1 MFNVNGYNNYSKNYN
16 YVKNDKKAEPEKND
30 KKDILARPNSAH
42 TEKNDGTY
50 DSLKIEAAKE
60 KTTELSK
67 SAQDYLKKLKEKFP
81 EMDFIVEDFSTD
93 EEADKLLAK
102 GKGKYNV
109 LITPDLL
116 EKMAAD
122 EETATKYEG
131 IIENSVADIEGAKE
145 QLGEDSDMVEKFG
158 VSVNS
163 NGEITYHAKLIEG
176 LTDKDGNSTVK
187 ASTIGELLERLNETK
202 ETQAEKLA
210 EIRKKKAE
218 EAEKAEKAAEEK
230 AKEEEKAA
238 EITLTDVEKI
248 ADGIVDWAEELREVT
263 KFSDFNADA

>member
-42 TEKNDGTY
+42 TEKTDGTY

>member
-1 MFNVNGYNNYSKNYN
+1 MFNVNGYNNFSKNYN
-16 YVKNDKKAEPEKND
+16 YVKNDKKAEPEKNE
-30 KKDILARPNSAH
+30 KKDILARPTH
-42 TEKNDGTY
+42 TPAEKADGTY
-50 DSLKIEAAKE
+50 DSLKIEGAKE
-60 KTTELSK
+60 KTSELSK
-67 SAQDYLKKLKEKFP
+67 TAQDYLKKLKEKHP
-81 EMDFIVEDFSTD
+81 DMDFIIEDFSTD

-131 IIENSVADIEGAKE
+131 IIENSVSDIESAKE

-163 NGEITYHAKLIEG
+163 NGEVTYHAQLMEG

-202 ETQAEKLA
+202 ESQAEKLA
-210 EIRKKKAE
+210 ELRKKKAE

-230 AKEEEKAA
+230 AKEEKAA
-238 EITLTDVEKI
+238 EITLSDVEKI

>member
-1 MFNVNGYNNYSKNYN
+1 MINVNGYNNNYQKNLN
-16 YVKNDKKAEPEKND
+16 YIKNNEKKAEHEKKEPLGQPEFN
-30 KKDILARPNSAH
+30 PS
-42 TEKNDGTY
+42 EKADSSF
-50 DSLKIEAAKE
+50 DSLKIDSVKE
-60 KTTELSK
+60 KDTELSK
-67 SAQDYLKKLKEKFP
+67 TAQDYLKKLKEKFP
-81 EMDFIVEDFSTD
+81 DMDFIIEDFSTD

-116 EKMAAD
+116 EKMAAE
-122 EETATKYEG
+122 EETAAKYEG
-131 IIENSVADIEGAKE
+131 IIENSVSDMEGAKE
-145 QLGEDSDMVEKFG
+145 KLGEDADMIEKFG

-187 ASTIGELLERLNETK
+187 ASTIGELLDRLNETK
-202 ETQAEKLA
+202 ESQAEKLA

-238 EITLTDVEKI
+238 EITLSDVEKI
-248 ADGIVDWAEELREVT
+248 ADGIVDWADELREVT
-263 KFSDFNADA
+263 KFSDFSADA